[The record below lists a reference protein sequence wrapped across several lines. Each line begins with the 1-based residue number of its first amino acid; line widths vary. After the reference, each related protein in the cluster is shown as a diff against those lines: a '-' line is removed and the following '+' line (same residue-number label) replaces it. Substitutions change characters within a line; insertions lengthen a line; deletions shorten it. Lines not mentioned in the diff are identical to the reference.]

1 MDTGE
6 VLASFLSIHRPIC
19 HGDKQMEVGKEG
31 GDLGSEEVLINA
43 PCDIPDITLEG
54 MERALEGHKLGNS
67 AFPPQQFPDYAL
79 ITWLRIEG

>member
-19 HGDKQMEVGKEG
+19 HGDKQMEVCKEG

-43 PCDIPDITLEG
+43 PCDIPNITLEG

-67 AFPPQQFPDYAL
+67 AFPPQQLPDYAF
-79 ITWLRIEG
+79 IVWLRIEG